1 MRAELEV
8 IRSLAPLRRWYPWIV
23 PSTVA
28 LGLLAALSE
37 GIGLSLFMPLLYSID
52 GAFARAEHGPLG
64 DMLVGVFK
72 ALPASDRLLTL
83 SLGIMALVFVK
94 NLLLYLNEVLKSWI
108 RTLLVHSLRARVA
121 DQLLDVD
128 IAWVES
134 NDSGKLLN
142 ALQNQTQ
149 EVGGAFASHV
159 DLLVRAATALV
170 FGGFLLLVSWKLTLG
185 VGGALVAA
193 SILIRLVWRRVEAGS
208 GRFVRAW
215 DTLSQRSLELLSG
228 MRTIRVFD
236 RVEYERE
243 RFAQASHRASRVWF
257 DLDLLSGIVRPASE
271 VLMVGVLVAVLL
283 TTLKNAANLPTILT
297 FAFILYRL
305 RPHVQGI
312 DVARAQLLA
321 AKAPVEMVMG
331 MLDPADKPR
340 LPAGRSGFGGLREG
354 IRLEGVAFGYERGD
368 DDVLRDVSIWIP
380 AGQTTAV
387 IGHSGAGKSTL
398 IHLLLRL
405 YDPTRGTIRVDGVS
419 LPEIDPHAWR
429 KRIAVVTQD
438 VMLFNASVAENIAYG
453 WAGAGPADVERAAR
467 LAGADAFLRALP
479 RGYDT
484 IVGDRGVRLSGGQK
498 QRIALA
504 RALVRKPEI
513 LILDEATNALDA
525 EAESFVQDAV
535 ASLGN
540 ELTLIV
546 VSHRL
551 SAVERADRFVL
562 LDSGSVAAQGDRSIL
577 GSLDEALHRLYGA
590 GIAQEARVCAAGGR

>member
-1 MRAELEV
+1 MRAELAV
-8 IRSLAPLRRWYPWIV
+8 IRSLAPLRRWHPWIV
-23 PSTVA
+23 PSTVV

-37 GIGLSLFMPLLYSID
+37 GVGLSLFMPLLYSID
-52 GAFARAEHGPLG
+52 GAFVGGEGGPLG
-64 DMLVGVFK
+64 DALAKIFA
-72 ALPASDRLLTL
+72 ALPASERLLAI
-83 SLGIMALVFVK
+83 SIGIMTLVFVK

-108 RTLLVHSLRARVA
+108 RTLMVHSLRSRVA
-121 DQLLDVD
+121 DRLLDGD
-128 IAWVES
+128 IEWVER
-134 NDSGKLLN
+134 NDSGRLLN

-159 DLLVRAATALV
+159 DLLVRAGTALV

-185 VGGALVAA
+185 VGVALLVA
-193 SILIRLVWRRVEAGS
+193 SVLIRLVWRRVETGS

-228 MRTIRVFD
+228 MRTIRIFD

-243 RFAQASHRASRVWF
+243 RYAQASHRASRVWF
-257 DLDLLSGIVRPASE
+257 DLDLLSGVVRPASE

-283 TTLKNAANLPTILT
+283 TTLENAANLPTILT

-321 AKAPVEMVMG
+321 AKAPVEMVMD
-331 MLDPADKPR
+331 MLDPGGKPC
-340 LPAGRSGFGGLREG
+340 LPSGQTTFVGLRDSIE
-354 IRLEGVAFGYERGD
+354 LEAVAFRYDGSER
-368 DDVLRDVSIWIP
+368 DVLHDVSIRFP
-380 AGQTTAV
+380 AAKTTAV

-405 YDPTRGTIRVDGVS
+405 YDPTRGVVRVDGQP
-419 LPEIDPHAWR
+419 LPQLDLHAWR

-438 VMLFNASVAENIAYG
+438 VMLFNASAAENIAYG
-453 WAGAGPADVERAAR
+453 RAGARPADVERAAR

-479 RGYDT
+479 LGYDT

-504 RALVRKPEI
+504 RALVREPEI

-525 EAESFVQDAV
+525 ETETFVQDAV
-535 ASLGN
+535 ASLRN
-540 ELTLIV
+540 RITLIV

-551 SAVERADRFVL
+551 SAVVRADHFVL
-562 LDSGSVAAQGDRSIL
+562 LDAGKVTAHGDRSIL
-577 GSLDEALHRLYGA
+577 SSLDEALRRLYGA
-590 GIAQEARVCAAGGR
+590 GPVRELAIAGGSR

>member
-1 MRAELEV
+1 
-8 IRSLAPLRRWYPWIV
+8 
-23 PSTVA
+23 
-28 LGLLAALSE
+28 
-37 GIGLSLFMPLLYSID
+37 
-52 GAFARAEHGPLG
+52 
-64 DMLVGVFK
+64 
-72 ALPASDRLLTL
+72 
-83 SLGIMALVFVK
+83 
-94 NLLLYLNEVLKSWI
+94 
-108 RTLLVHSLRARVA
+108 
-121 DQLLDVD
+121 
-128 IAWVES
+128 
-134 NDSGKLLN
+134 
-142 ALQNQTQ
+142 
-149 EVGGAFASHV
+149 
-159 DLLVRAATALV
+159 
-170 FGGFLLLVSWKLTLG
+170 
-185 VGGALVAA
+185 
-193 SILIRLVWRRVEAGS
+193 
-208 GRFVRAW
+208 
-215 DTLSQRSLELLSG
+215 
-228 MRTIRVFD
+228 
-236 RVEYERE
+236 
-243 RFAQASHRASRVWF
+243 
-257 DLDLLSGIVRPASE
+257 
-271 VLMVGVLVAVLL
+271 
-283 TTLKNAANLPTILT
+283 
-297 FAFILYRL
+297 
-305 RPHVQGI
+305 
-312 DVARAQLLA
+312 
-321 AKAPVEMVMG
+321 MVMG

>member
-1 MRAELEV
+1 MRSELSV
-8 IRSLAPLRRWYPWIV
+8 IRSLAPLRRWHPWIV
-23 PSTVA
+23 PSTVV

-52 GAFARAEHGPLG
+52 GAFSGGEGGPLG
-64 DMLVGVFK
+64 DALAGMFS
-72 ALPASDRLLTL
+72 ALPASERLLAI
-83 SLGIMALVFVK
+83 SIGIMGLVFVK

-108 RTLLVHSLRARVA
+108 RTLMVHSLRSRVA
-121 DQLLDVD
+121 DQLLDGD
-128 IAWVES
+128 IEWVEK
-134 NDSGKLLN
+134 NDSGRLLN

-159 DLLVRAATALV
+159 DLLVRAGTALV

-185 VGGALVAA
+185 VGAALLVA
-193 SILIRLVWRRVEAGS
+193 SVLIRLVWRRVEVGS

-236 RVEYERE
+236 RVDYERE
-243 RFAQASHRASRVWF
+243 RYAQASHRASRVWF
-257 DLDLLSGIVRPASE
+257 DLDLLSGVVRPASE

-283 TTLKNAANLPTILT
+283 TTLENAANLPTILT

-312 DVARAQLLA
+312 DVARAQLLS

-331 MLDPADKPR
+331 MLDPADKRP
-340 LPAGRSGFGGLREG
+340 LPSGKAGFVGLRDAIELEG
-354 IRLEGVAFGYERGD
+354 IAFRYEGTER
-368 DDVLRDVSIWIP
+368 DVLRDVSIRFP
-380 AGQTTAV
+380 AGKTTAV

-398 IHLLLRL
+398 IHLMLRL
-405 YDPTRGTIRVDGVS
+405 YDPTRGVVKVDGKP
-419 LPEIDPHAWR
+419 LPQLDLHMWR

-438 VMLFNASVAENIAYG
+438 VMLFNASAAENIAYG
-453 WAGAGPADVERAAR
+453 RAGAGPADVERAAR

-479 RGYDT
+479 QGYDT

-504 RALVRKPEI
+504 RALVREPEI

-525 EAESFVQDAV
+525 ETETFVQDAV
-535 ASLGN
+535 ASLQN
-540 ELTLIV
+540 RITLIV

-551 SAVERADRFVL
+551 SAVVRADHFVL
-562 LDSGSVAAQGDRSIL
+562 LDAGKVTAHGDRSIL
-577 GSLDEALHRLYGA
+577 GSLDDALRRLYGA
-590 GIAQEARVCAAGGR
+590 APVRELAIAGGSR

>member
-1 MRAELEV
+1 MRSELSV
-8 IRSLAPLRRWYPWIV
+8 IRSLAPLRRWHPWIV
-23 PSTVA
+23 PSTVV

-52 GAFARAEHGPLG
+52 GAFSGGEGGPLG
-64 DMLVGVFK
+64 DALAGMFS
-72 ALPASDRLLTL
+72 ALPASERLLAI
-83 SLGIMALVFVK
+83 SIGIMGLVFVK

-108 RTLLVHSLRARVA
+108 RTLMVHSLRSRVA
-121 DQLLDVD
+121 DQLLDGD
-128 IAWVES
+128 IEWVEK
-134 NDSGKLLN
+134 NDSGRLLN

-159 DLLVRAATALV
+159 DLLVRAGTALV

-185 VGGALVAA
+185 VGAALLVA
-193 SILIRLVWRRVEAGS
+193 SVLIRLVWRRVEVGS

-236 RVEYERE
+236 RVDYERE

-257 DLDLLSGIVRPASE
+257 DLDLLSGVVRPASE

-283 TTLKNAANLPTILT
+283 TTLENAANLPTILT

-312 DVARAQLLA
+312 DVARAQLLS

-331 MLDPADKPR
+331 MLDPADKRP
-340 LPAGRSGFGGLREG
+340 LPSGKAGFVGLRDAIELEG
-354 IRLEGVAFGYERGD
+354 IAFRYEGTER
-368 DDVLRDVSIWIP
+368 DVLRDVSIRFP
-380 AGQTTAV
+380 AGKTTAV

-398 IHLLLRL
+398 IHLMLRL
-405 YDPTRGTIRVDGVS
+405 YDPTRGVVKVDGKP
-419 LPEIDPHAWR
+419 LPQLDLHMWR

-438 VMLFNASVAENIAYG
+438 VMLFNASAAENIAYG
-453 WAGAGPADVERAAR
+453 RAGAGPADVERAAR

-479 RGYDT
+479 QGYDT

-504 RALVRKPEI
+504 RALVREPEI

-525 EAESFVQDAV
+525 ETESFVQDAV
-535 ASLGN
+535 ASLRDRV
-540 ELTLIV
+540 TLIV

-551 SAVERADRFVL
+551 SAVVRADHFVL
-562 LDSGSVAAQGDRSIL
+562 LDAGKVTAHGDRSIL
-577 GSLDEALHRLYGA
+577 GSLDDALRRLYGA
-590 GIAQEARVCAAGGR
+590 APVRELAIAGGSR

>member
-1 MRAELEV
+1 MRSELSV
-8 IRSLAPLRRWYPWIV
+8 IRSLAPLRRWHPWIV
-23 PSTVA
+23 PSTVV

-52 GAFARAEHGPLG
+52 GAFSGGEGGPLG
-64 DMLVGVFK
+64 DALAGMFS
-72 ALPASDRLLTL
+72 ALPASERLLAI
-83 SLGIMALVFVK
+83 SIGIMGLVFVK

-108 RTLLVHSLRARVA
+108 RTLMVHSLRSRVA
-121 DQLLDVD
+121 DQLLDGD
-128 IAWVES
+128 IVWVEK
-134 NDSGKLLN
+134 NDSGRLLN

-159 DLLVRAATALV
+159 DLLVRAGTALV

-185 VGGALVAA
+185 VGAALLVA
-193 SILIRLVWRRVEAGS
+193 SVLIRLVWRRVEVGS

-236 RVEYERE
+236 RVDYERE

-257 DLDLLSGIVRPASE
+257 DLDLLSGVVRPASE

-283 TTLKNAANLPTILT
+283 TTLENAANLPTILT

-312 DVARAQLLA
+312 DVARAQLLS

-331 MLDPADKPR
+331 MLDPADKRP
-340 LPAGRSGFGGLREG
+340 LPSGKAGFVGLRDAIELEG
-354 IRLEGVAFGYERGD
+354 IAFRYEGTER
-368 DDVLRDVSIWIP
+368 DVLRDVSIRFP
-380 AGQTTAV
+380 AGKTTAV

-398 IHLLLRL
+398 IHLMLRL
-405 YDPTRGTIRVDGVS
+405 YDPTRGVVKVDGKP
-419 LPEIDPHAWR
+419 LPQLDLHMWR

-438 VMLFNASVAENIAYG
+438 VMLFNASAAENIAYG
-453 WAGAGPADVERAAR
+453 RAGAGPADVERAAR

-479 RGYDT
+479 QGYDT

-504 RALVRKPEI
+504 RALVREPEI

-525 EAESFVQDAV
+525 ETESFVQDAV
-535 ASLGN
+535 ASLRDRV
-540 ELTLIV
+540 TLIV

-551 SAVERADRFVL
+551 SAVVRADHFVL
-562 LDSGSVAAQGDRSIL
+562 LDAGKVTAHGDRSIL
-577 GSLDEALHRLYGA
+577 GSLDDALRRLYGA
-590 GIAQEARVCAAGGR
+590 APVRELAIAGGSR